1 MICRRC
7 NSGKYVDV
15 IECGTTLYKDD
26 RSFRYQ
32 ECVYYCTRCEYEDE
46 TTGEVLLNKENI
58 NVNGKVQ
65 VDSNS
70 S

>member
-15 IECGTTLYKDD
+15 VEYDTTLYKDE

-46 TTGEVLLNKENI
+46 TTGEILLNKENK
-58 NVNGKVQ
+58 NGNEQ
-65 VDSNS
+65 IQIGRELS
-70 S
+70 